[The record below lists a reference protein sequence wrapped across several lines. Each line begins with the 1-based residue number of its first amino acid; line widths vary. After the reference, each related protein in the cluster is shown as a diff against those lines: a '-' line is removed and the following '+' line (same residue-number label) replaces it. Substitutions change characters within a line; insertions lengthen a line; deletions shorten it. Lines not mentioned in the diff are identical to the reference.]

1 MSSSTVEV
9 GDAPSSLWTPDP
21 PPVVLP
27 PGQTERVNDE
37 SMPTARD
44 FSTYQRAAAR
54 TGALIATDHPIV
66 YPTLGLA
73 NEAGEVAGKVKKI
86 FRDRQGVITDADREA
101 LTLELGD
108 VLWYLSE
115 ICTRLGIRLEDVAE
129 RNVAKLADRASR
141 GVIGGEGD
149 TR

>member
-1 MSSSTVEV
+1 MTDQSNV
-9 GDAPSSLWTPDP
+9 DAL
-21 PPVVLP
+21 
-27 PGQTERVNDE
+27 
-37 SMPTARD
+37 D
-44 FSTYQRAAAR
+44 FNAYQQAAAR

-101 LTLELGD
+101 LILELGD

-115 ICTRLGIRLEDVAE
+115 LCTRLGVRLEDVAE
-129 RNVAKLADRASR
+129 RNVAKLADRAAR
-141 GVIGGEGD
+141 GVIRGD
-149 TR
+149 GDDR

>member
-1 MSSSTVEV
+1 LTDLGTDNSTV
-9 GDAPSSLWTPDP
+9 DAF
-21 PPVVLP
+21 
-27 PGQTERVNDE
+27 
-37 SMPTARD
+37 D
-44 FSTYQRAAAR
+44 FSAYQQAAAR
-54 TGALIATDHPIV
+54 TGAPIATDHPIV
-66 YPTLGLA
+66 YPTLGLV

-86 FRDRQGVITDADREA
+86 FRDRHGVITDADREA

-115 ICTRLGIRLEDVAE
+115 LCTRLEIRLEDVAE

-141 GVIGGEGD
+141 GVLGGEGD

>member
-1 MSSSTVEV
+1 VTDQSTE
-9 GDAPSSLWTPDP
+9 DA
-21 PPVVLP
+21 
-27 PGQTERVNDE
+27 RN
-37 SMPTARD
+37 
-44 FSTYQRAAAR
+44 FSAYQQAAAR
-54 TGALIATDHPIV
+54 TGAEIATDHPIV

-86 FRDRQGVITDADREA
+86 FRDHHGVITDADREA

-115 ICTRLGIRLEDVAE
+115 LCTRLGIRLEDVAA
-129 RNVAKLADRASR
+129 RNVAKLADRAAR
-141 GVIGGEGD
+141 GVLQGDGD

>member
-1 MSSSTVEV
+1 V
-9 GDAPSSLWTPDP
+9 DAF
-21 PPVVLP
+21 
-27 PGQTERVNDE
+27 
-37 SMPTARD
+37 D
-44 FSTYQRAAAR
+44 FSAYQQAAAR
-54 TGALIATDHPIV
+54 TGAPISTDHPIV
-66 YPTLGLA
+66 YPTLGLV

-86 FRDRQGVITDADREA
+86 FRDRQGLITEADREA

-115 ICTRLGIRLEDVAE
+115 LCTRLEIRLEDVAA

-141 GVIGGEGD
+141 GVLGGEGD

>member
-1 MSSSTVEV
+1 MTDQGS
-9 GDAPSSLWTPDP
+9 GDAVDF
-21 PPVVLP
+21 
-27 PGQTERVNDE
+27 
-37 SMPTARD
+37 TA
-44 FSTYQRAAAR
+44 YQKAAAR

-73 NEAGEVAGKVKKI
+73 NEVGEVVGKVKKM
-86 FRDRQGVITDADREA
+86 FRDHGGVVSEADLED

-129 RNVAKLADRASR
+129 RNVAKLADRAAR

-149 TR
+149 HR